1 METKNCV
8 GIYKYKSSN
17 VRSLINALDLVSE
30 KYCIS
35 ENISELLNLDRI
47 IIPGIGNMNGFKS
60 NNSVKTISKKI
71 REYIDNGGLVY
82 GICLGLQ
89 LLVDFNEEA
98 NTNTLGIINGQSIDI
113 KKEFKIN
120 LNVGFYNLI
129 IKKDDFNNN
138 LLKELFNDIDID
150 AKFYFLHKYYCKV
163 NDEKLMIINTKLN
176 DKYLPS
182 LFIKDNILGTQFHP
196 ELSKKNGLKFLK
208 NFCNYKL

>member
-1 METKNCV
+1 METKNSV

-30 KYCIS
+30 KYYIS
-35 ENISELLNLDRI
+35 ENFSELLNIDRV
-47 IIPGIGNMNGFKS
+47 IIPGIGNMKGFQS
-60 NNSVKTISKKI
+60 ENSIKTISKEI
-71 REYIDNGGLVY
+71 RKYIDNGGLVY

-98 NTNTLGIINGQSIDI
+98 NIKTLGIINGQTIDI

-120 LNVGFYNLI
+120 LNVGFNNLV
-129 IKKDDFNNN
+129 IKKDHFNSN

-163 NDEKLMIINTKLN
+163 NDEKIRIISTKLN
-176 DKYLPS
+176 GKYLPS